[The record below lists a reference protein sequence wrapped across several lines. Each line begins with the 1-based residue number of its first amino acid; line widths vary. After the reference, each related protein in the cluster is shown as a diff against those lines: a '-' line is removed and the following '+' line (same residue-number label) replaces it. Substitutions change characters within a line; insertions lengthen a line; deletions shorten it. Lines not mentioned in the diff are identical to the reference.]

1 MRPWPLLL
9 LAASSDARCRC
20 DRRVIVATT
29 VNGVRTASL
38 LVPSAARVGAALVVY
53 HEDSADAAAGLEPT
67 EPRARRDAPACFV
80 EAAGCYAAHDLH
92 VLYPWLAA
100 FADAQDPTEGPA
112 TVFGRAYANA
122 VARRGAPRHA
132 THLTAKAHFIFR
144 KVAAIRHAAE
154 AGARDASVDVVAW
167 ADADI
172 ELVAPLADARFLAFA
187 RAHDVATIHRYV
199 VPSRADYPRDGDAAA
214 CLAPRDF
221 FAANR
226 SQRALP
232 DTGFLT
238 LALRGGAAAPALA
251 FARAWSGYYATSFAA
266 RSRCLNDI
274 CVYDRV
280 LFPTASPLVLVLVSF
295 AAGPPAAAPR
305 SRRSPASPSSSADA
319 SEPEEEAGFLFL
331 AFAAPA
337 PAPGGLFRRVGAL
350 SVGPRGSAPSRAPS
364 TSFASSASSR
374 HSHRPKR
381 PSFGRQNVG
390 RVFPRFFT
398 SVYIALAMVASGVL
412 PGSWS
417 R

>member
-280 LFPTASPLVLVLVSF
+280 LFPTAGT
-295 AAGPPAAAPR
+295 AG
-305 SRRSPASPSSSADA
+305 DGL
-319 SEPEEEAGFLFL
+319 AG
-331 AFAAPA
+331 
-337 PAPGGLFRRVGAL
+337 
-350 SVGPRGSAPSRAPS
+350 RAC
-364 TSFASSASSR
+364 AR
-374 HSHRPKR
+374 D
-381 PSFGRQNVG
+381 GR
-390 RVFPRFFT
+390 
-398 SVYIALAMVASGVL
+398 A
-412 PGSWS
+412 
-417 R
+417 

>member
-1 MRPWPLLL
+1 MLTKPGVEPRAPRHETLIFNNTSPKNSARGTTHSIMRPWPLLL
-9 LAASSDARCRC
+9 LAASSDARCGC

-172 ELVAPLADARFLAFA
+172 AAYAREVQQAESKIKLPGVRLSRPIRRTRSMYQGDPEAP
-187 RAHDVATIHRYV
+187 
-199 VPSRADYPRDGDAAA
+199 
-214 CLAPRDF
+214 
-221 FAANR
+221 
-226 SQRALP
+226 
-232 DTGFLT
+232 
-238 LALRGGAAAPALA
+238 
-251 FARAWSGYYATSFAA
+251 
-266 RSRCLNDI
+266 
-274 CVYDRV
+274 
-280 LFPTASPLVLVLVSF
+280 VSF
-295 AAGPPAAAPR
+295 NNVLDRTCVKLFVAVSAIRVGP
-305 SRRSPASPSSSADA
+305 
-319 SEPEEEAGFLFL
+319 
-331 AFAAPA
+331 
-337 PAPGGLFRRVGAL
+337 RVGA
-350 SVGPRGSAPSRAPS
+350 
-364 TSFASSASSR
+364 F
-374 HSHRPKR
+374 RPD
-381 PSFGRQNVG
+381 
-390 RVFPRFFT
+390 
-398 SVYIALAMVASGVL
+398 
-412 PGSWS
+412 
-417 R
+417 